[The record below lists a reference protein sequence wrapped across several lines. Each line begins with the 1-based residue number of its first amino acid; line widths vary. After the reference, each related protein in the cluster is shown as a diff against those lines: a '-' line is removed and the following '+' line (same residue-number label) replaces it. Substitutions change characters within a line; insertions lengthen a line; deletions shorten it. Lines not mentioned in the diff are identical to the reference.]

1 VWSKNGA
8 FSLVSSITQAKSHDA
23 LPPLEW
29 VKQNLGITPD
39 DRQAA
44 LLQSAGKRIILNC
57 CRQWGKSTITA
68 AKTVELAYRKPGSLV
83 IVVAPGKR
91 QSHEFVL
98 KAEVFLSRLKVKP
111 KGDGENPVSVV
122 LPNGSRIV
130 GLPAVESTIRGFSAV
145 SLVVVD
151 EASRVP
157 DDVYHAIRPMLAVSD
172 GALWLIST
180 PLGKRGFF
188 YETWAN
194 GGPGWLRVQATG
206 PQCPRISPA
215 FLDEERRSMGDRYFG
230 QEYLCQFTDVRSG
243 VFDPDLIAQ
252 AFSSEIQPL
261 VFPR

>member
-1 VWSKNGA
+1 MWTNK
-8 FSLVSSITQAKSHDA
+8 FTSLASSITQADPGAA
-23 LPPLEW
+23 LSPVDW
-29 VKQNLGITPD
+29 IKQKLGITPD

-44 LLQSAGKRIILNC
+44 LLQAAGKRTILNC

-83 IVVAPGKR
+83 IVVAPGAR

-98 KAEVFLSRLKVKP
+98 KAEAFLSRLKVKP
-111 KGDGENPVSVV
+111 KGDGQNPVS
-122 LPNGSRIV
+122 LAFPNGSRIV

-188 YETWAN
+188 HDTGAN
-194 GGPGWLRVQATG
+194 GGPAWLRIQATG
-206 PQCPRISPA
+206 PECPRISPA
-215 FLDEERRSMGDRYFG
+215 FLDEERRSMGARYFG
-230 QEYLCQFTDVRSG
+230 QEYLCEFTDTRSG
-243 VFDPDLIAQ
+243 VFDPDLIAR
-252 AFSSEIQPL
+252 AFRSDIQPL
-261 VFPR
+261 VFPL

>member
-1 VWSKNGA
+1 MWNNDPGGPE
-8 FSLVSSITQAKSHDA
+8 SLIIRANPSNA
-23 LPPLEW
+23 LPPLDW
-29 VKQNLGITPD
+29 IKQKLGITPD

-44 LLQSAGKRIILNC
+44 LLQAAGKRTILNC

-68 AKTVELAYRKPGSLV
+68 AKSVELAYRNPGSL
-83 IVVAPGKR
+83 IIIVAPVIR

-98 KAEVFLSRLKVKP
+98 KAEAFLSRLKVKP
-111 KGDGENPVSVV
+111 KGDGQNPVS
-122 LPNGSRIV
+122 LAFPNGSRIV

-188 YETWAN
+188 YDAWAN
-194 GGPGWLRVQATG
+194 GGPAWLRVQATG
-206 PQCPRISPA
+206 PDCPRISRS
-215 FLDEERRSMGDRYFG
+215 FLEEERRNLGDRYFG
-230 QEYLCQFTDVRSG
+230 QEYLCEFTDVRAG
-243 VFDPDLIAQ
+243 VFDPDLVAQ

-261 VFPR
+261 VFTQ